1 MASNGYIYY
10 EQLTDSSS
18 ACNGSFYVTNTL
30 DIKHET
36 ITETNNN
43 GILLGGGV
51 SVYFSTTLK
60 ILFWS
65 YVHGKNFYGIIDE
78 MNIEKLLMI
87 RSIDVRMTPTT
98 STNGNSSSNNSANTN
113 NKSTTSTYHTLC
125 AWSEIP
131 QHPGLI
137 YTMTQMTNNPVV
149 LMITPS
155 NVRLSEIKMQL
166 KTTKIQ
172 DIVALRYDQ
181 RTTFILLAD
190 DGSLKILLAEYEKT
204 NYWLNKSYQKKK
216 YYPMIDLDLNDET
229 FDYENIN
236 YQYTLSDN
244 ETDDQQ
250 EPTVKRRKPTITTS
264 TTITASSS
272 VPTINQNNESSNG
285 LIKFPVDFFESA
297 HVLTEYEFGGK
308 DLLDVYNVAQLKLR
322 LSTPGMFVAN
332 VRTGGFTLE
341 IVNKDP
347 DNMVIIGVRIHIG
360 SYSLD
365 KCPQYFEYFG
375 RTVQVNNLQ
384 SARWFDLCLTREESI
399 QAEKKFNIFI
409 SQSIDT
415 NHITVIDDVKVY
427 GKTKEEFQWPDDVD
441 GTLAAAAANTGI
453 TTITSAAA
461 AAANGYLHSF
471 RQTNDEKEL
480 ATLPLPDRFV
490 IQCLDKEF
498 STWS

>member
-10 EQLTDSSS
+10 EQLSESSS
-18 ACNGSFYVTNTL
+18 ARNGSFYVTNTL
-30 DIKHET
+30 DVKHET

-51 SVYFSTTLK
+51 SVYFSSTLK
-60 ILFWS
+60 LLFWS

-78 MNIEKLLMI
+78 LNIEKLLMI
-87 RSIDVRMTPTT
+87 RSIDVKMTPTA
-98 STNGNSSSNNSANTN
+98 STNGT
-113 NKSTTSTYHTLC
+113 NKSTSTYHTLC
-125 AWSEIP
+125 AWSEIVH
-131 QHPGLI
+131 HPGLI
-137 YTMTQMTNNPVV
+137 YTMTQMTNNPVI

-155 NVRLSEIKMQL
+155 TVSLSEIKIQL

-190 DGSLKILLAEYEKT
+190 DGSLKFLLAEFDKT

-216 YYPMIDLDLNDET
+216 YFPMIDLDLNEEN
-229 FDYENIN
+229 FDYDNFN

-250 EPTVKRRKPTITTS
+250 EPIIKRRKSTMTTTS
-264 TTITASSS
+264 T
-272 VPTINQNNESSNG
+272 PTVNQINEPSNG
-285 LIKFPVDFFESA
+285 SIKFPVDFFESC
-297 HVLTEYEFGGK
+297 HVLTEYEFGGR

-322 LSTPGMFVAN
+322 LSTPGMFIAN

-341 IVNKDP
+341 VINKDS
-347 DNMVIIGVRIHIG
+347 DNMVVTGVRIHIG
-360 SYSLD
+360 SYSMD
-365 KCPQYFEYFG
+365 KCPQYFEFFG

-384 SARWFDLCLTREESI
+384 GPRWYDLCLTREESI
-399 QAEKKFNIFI
+399 QAEKKINIFI
-409 SQSIDT
+409 AQSNDT

-427 GKTKEEFQWPDDVD
+427 GKTKEEFQWPEDVD
-441 GTLAAAAANTGI
+441 GSLAAAAAANTGVTI
-453 TTITSAAA
+453 TTAV
-461 AAANGYLHSF
+461 NGYLHSF

-480 ATLPLPDRFV
+480 STLPLPDRFV
-490 IQCLDKEF
+490 ISIQRIN
-498 STWS
+498 

>member
-10 EQLTDSSS
+10 EQLSESSS
-18 ACNGSFYVTNTL
+18 ARNGSFYVTNTL

-51 SVYFSTTLK
+51 SVYFSSTLK
-60 ILFWS
+60 LLFWS

-78 MNIEKLLMI
+78 ANIEKLLMI
-87 RSIDVRMTPTT
+87 RSIDVKMTPAT
-98 STNGNSSSNNSANTN
+98 STNGN
-113 NKSTTSTYHTLC
+113 NKSTSTYHTLC

-131 QHPGLI
+131 HHPGLI
-137 YTMTQMTNNPVV
+137 YTMTQMTNSPVV
-149 LMITPS
+149 LMLTPS
-155 NVRLSEIKMQL
+155 TVRLNEIKMQL

-190 DGSLKILLAEYEKT
+190 DGSLKILLAEYDKT
-204 NYWLNKSYQKKK
+204 NYWLNKLYQKKK
-216 YYPMIDLDLNDET
+216 YFPMIDLDLNEEK

-250 EPTVKRRKPTITTS
+250 EPIIKRRKQTITTTS
-264 TTITASSS
+264 T
-272 VPTINQNNESSNG
+272 PTINQINESSNG
-285 LIKFPVDFFESA
+285 LMKFPVDFFESCR
-297 HVLTEYEFGGK
+297 VLTEYEFGGK

-322 LSTPGMFVAN
+322 LSTPGMFIAN

-341 IVNKDP
+341 IINKDS
-347 DNMVIIGVRIHIG
+347 DNMVITGVRIHVG
-360 SYSLD
+360 AYSMD
-365 KCPQYFEYFG
+365 KCPQYFEFFG
-375 RTVQVNNLQ
+375 RTIQVNNLQ
-384 SARWFDLCLTREESI
+384 GPRWYDICLTREESI

-409 SQSIDT
+409 AQSVDA

-427 GKTKEEFQWPDDVD
+427 GKTKEEFQWPEDVE
-441 GTLAAAAANTGI
+441 GSLAASAANTGV
-453 TTITSAAA
+453 TTIV
-461 AAANGYLHSF
+461 NGYLHSF

-490 IQCLDKEF
+490 INI
-498 STWS
+498 